1 MKVNIH
7 SKKGLKLTMSII
19 VDKKTIQNKLDKKL
33 IELQS
38 QVNLKGFRPGKV
50 PPLVIKKQFGKAI
63 YGEVV
68 DNILKE
74 SSSKAISDNKI
85 RIAGTPKIDL
95 KTFGEGKDLNYE
107 LQIDTLPEIKLKP
120 FENYKMQNFKVSSE
134 EKTINEKIKEIADQH
149 KSFENR
155 NESEV
160 AQIGDQII
168 FDYSATVENKK
179 FEGSEGKDVKIELG
193 KDLFLKGFDEQLL
206 KTKKDSLKKIKV
218 NLPANHPKKELANK
232 PSEFECKIKN
242 IKKQVKTIVDE
253 KFAKQMGASNLVEF
267 KKMVKNQIESQ
278 YTQAL
283 NAITK
288 KQILDQIEKF
298 HELEL
303 PQNLI
308 DNEIKVMTQHLS
320 KEDLEKNKKNNEKI
334 AKTRIKLGLILNEY
348 GEKNRIQISE
358 TDVKDEIQKQIK
370 NMPGQE
376 KMVIDYYQKNPSAA
390 QSLKG
395 VIYEEK
401 IIDLFKTKIK
411 SSTKTISIKEAEEII
426 SKSNKAQAD
435 QSKSQKLPSKAKDKT
450 KTKKISKK

>member
-134 EKTINEKIKEIADQH
+134 DKTINEKIKEIADQH
-149 KSFENR
+149 KSFEDR

-308 DNEIKVMTQHLS
+308 DNEIKVKTQHLS

>member
-1 MKVNIH
+1 
-7 SKKGLKLTMSII
+7 
-19 VDKKTIQNKLDKKL
+19 
-33 IELQS
+33 
-38 QVNLKGFRPGKV
+38 
-50 PPLVIKKQFGKAI
+50 
-63 YGEVV
+63 
-68 DNILKE
+68 
-74 SSSKAISDNKI
+74 
-85 RIAGTPKIDL
+85 
-95 KTFGEGKDLNYE
+95 
-107 LQIDTLPEIKLKP
+107 
-120 FENYKMQNFKVSSE
+120 
-134 EKTINEKIKEIADQH
+134 
-149 KSFENR
+149 
-155 NESEV
+155 
-160 AQIGDQII
+160 
-168 FDYSATVENKK
+168 
-179 FEGSEGKDVKIELG
+179 
-193 KDLFLKGFDEQLL
+193 
-206 KTKKDSLKKIKV
+206 
-218 NLPANHPKKELANK
+218 
-232 PSEFECKIKN
+232 
-242 IKKQVKTIVDE
+242 
-253 KFAKQMGASNLVEF
+253 MGASNLVEF

>member
-134 EKTINEKIKEIADQH
+134 DKTINEKIKEIADQH
-149 KSFENR
+149 KSFEDR